1 MVTSRRK
8 ALLVKRSKQAATGI
22 YRSGA
27 TGTFVTTKDASP
39 GPGMAVFETK
49 ALVVETSTLLRVLS
63 EERSIAALGS
73 AMASN
78 PEPVSPELARS
89 LQAEENWWRKIER
102 ELPSLTSAEAA
113 ELMGAKPTNRNFAS
127 SQRAAGKLLG
137 YTRRHAA
144 RFPKFQFDLAKGS
157 ILPVIPQLIA
167 VARDLKTTD
176 EDLVLWLA
184 APSSMFAEQDRPV
197 DHLNDPDRL
206 LAAAR
211 TEFGAIW

>member
-1 MVTSRRK
+1 MATSRRK
-8 ALLVKRSKQAATGI
+8 ALLVKRGKQAATGI

-27 TGTFVTTKDASP
+27 TSTFVTTKDASP
-39 GPGMAVFETK
+39 APRTAVFRTK

-113 ELMGAKPTNRNFAS
+113 ELLGAKPTNRNFAS

-157 ILPVIPQLIA
+157 VLPVIPQLIA
-167 VARDLKTTD
+167 VARDLETTD

-184 APSSMFAEQDRPV
+184 APSSMFAEQDRPA